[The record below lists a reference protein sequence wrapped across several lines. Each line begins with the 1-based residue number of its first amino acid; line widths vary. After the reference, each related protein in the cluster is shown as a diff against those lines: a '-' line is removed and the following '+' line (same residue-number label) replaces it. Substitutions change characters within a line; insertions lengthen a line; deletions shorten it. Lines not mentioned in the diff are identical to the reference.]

1 MTERRK
7 RNPWL
12 SVGVLVFSALA
23 ATFNETSLN
32 VALLPI
38 AEDMNVGTAAVQWL
52 ITGYMLV
59 TAVMVPVTAFLYQ
72 SIPTKKLY
80 TGAMLI
86 ILAGTA
92 GCFFSLSFPALLAF
106 RMIQAV
112 GTGMMIPI
120 MMNTVLLVAPKEKT
134 GTAMALC
141 VCGITLGPAFGPSI
155 SGIVVQFFS
164 WRAIFILIM
173 ILVAAAILL
182 GIFALENVAELTK
195 PHLDLLSVVFSTAG
209 LALFLY
215 GISIVMSSTAA
226 GLILI
231 AAGAAILA
239 AFVLRQKKLEEPM
252 INLRPFSDRKF
263 TLGLIMVSL
272 AMLVNFSLNAVMPS
286 FLQGALGVS
295 SMVSALLLLPGVLLN
310 AVSTNISG
318 RILDRYGAKIM
329 IPAGFLLFSAA
340 LFALSRCGTGTG
352 LAAIVIIHIIICQG
366 LAFSM
371 SPSQTS
377 ALSALTPDLNP
388 HGVAIVNT
396 FMQIAAGVG
405 SSLLG
410 GIQAARQAAALA
422 EGTAQQEAVAFGF
435 SGAATA
441 AFLLGIAGLITALFF
456 SAGLTDRR
464 KDRKEVKKHCHENMI

>member
-32 VALLPI
+32 VALLPV

-92 GCFFSLSFPALLAF
+92 GCFLSLSFPALLAF

-155 SGIVVQFFS
+155 SGIVVQFFN

-173 ILVAAAILL
+173 ILVAAAI
-182 GIFALENVAELTK
+182 
-195 PHLDLLSVVFSTAG
+195 
-209 LALFLY
+209 
-215 GISIVMSSTAA
+215 
-226 GLILI
+226 
-231 AAGAAILA
+231 
-239 AFVLRQKKLEEPM
+239 
-252 INLRPFSDRKF
+252 
-263 TLGLIMVSL
+263 
-272 AMLVNFSLNAVMPS
+272 
-286 FLQGALGVS
+286 
-295 SMVSALLLLPGVLLN
+295 
-310 AVSTNISG
+310 
-318 RILDRYGAKIM
+318 
-329 IPAGFLLFSAA
+329 
-340 LFALSRCGTGTG
+340 
-352 LAAIVIIHIIICQG
+352 
-366 LAFSM
+366 
-371 SPSQTS
+371 
-377 ALSALTPDLNP
+377 
-388 HGVAIVNT
+388 
-396 FMQIAAGVG
+396 
-405 SSLLG
+405 
-410 GIQAARQAAALA
+410 
-422 EGTAQQEAVAFGF
+422 
-435 SGAATA
+435 
-441 AFLLGIAGLITALFF
+441 LLGIAGLITALFF

>member
-1 MTERRK
+1 MNEQK
-7 RNPWL
+7 KKNPWL
-12 SVGVLVFSALA
+12 SVGVLVFSALV
-23 ATFNETSLN
+23 ATFNETALN

-38 AEDMNVGTAAVQWL
+38 AEDMNITAASSQWL

-59 TAVMVPVTAFLYQ
+59 TSVMVPVTAFLYQ

-92 GCFFSLSFPALLAF
+92 GCFFSPVFPALLAF

-120 MMNTVLLVAPKEKT
+120 MMNTTLLVAPREKI

-155 SGIVVQFFS
+155 SGIIVQFFS
-164 WRAIFILIM
+164 WKAIFILIM
-173 ILVAAAILL
+173 ILVAAAIVL
-182 GIFALENVAELTK
+182 GIMVLENVAELTK
-195 PHLDLLSVVFSTAG
+195 PHLDLFSVILSTAG

-215 GISIVMSSTAA
+215 GISIVMSSAVS
-226 GLILI
+226 GMVLI
-231 AAGAAILA
+231 AAGALIIAV
-239 AFVLRQKKLEEPM
+239 FVLRQRKLPQPM
-252 INLRPFSDRKF
+252 LNFRPFADRRF

-272 AMLVNFSLNAVMPS
+272 AMLINFSLNAVMPS

-295 SMVSALLLLPGVLLN
+295 SMASALLLLPGVLLN

-318 RILDRYGAKIM
+318 KILDRRGGKVM
-329 IPAGFLLFSAA
+329 IPVGFLVFTAG
-340 LFALSRCGTGTG
+340 LFALSRCGELTVP
-352 LAAIVIIHIIICQG
+352 AVIVIIHIIIYQG

-377 ALSALTPDLNP
+377 ALATLTPDLNA

-405 SSLLG
+405 SSLFG
-410 GIQAARQAAALA
+410 GIQAAYQTSALNEGLA
-422 EGTAQQEAVAFGF
+422 ENAAIAHGF
-435 SGAATA
+435 SGAVTA
-441 AFLLGIAGLITALFF
+441 AIVIGIAGFITALFF
-456 SAGLTDRR
+456 SSGLS
-464 KDRKEVKKHCHENMI
+464 KKQRGVQS